1 MEENLGLPK
10 TAWPPTYALFFGA
23 LALLAALSLLG
34 TTALAAGLPEETIAA
49 QTELCG
55 EDCGHTHEEVFSHTE
70 HTEESLPEPEEIAV
84 PVATPLLEQPEPEAE
99 QSTDTSGVIPGS
111 GIHWELN
118 EYGWLMLSGSG
129 ACPVFTSPDDQPWAA
144 VREQITQVW
153 FEDMDALS
161 IPSLAYWFTGCTA
174 LTMAEIPYTTPVIG
188 AAAFAD
194 CPSLR
199 QIQLYYSGTFTIV
212 PGAFSTGSL
221 TPLLGLLGTMAVNQQ
236 MAFFSDA
243 LGHSALT
250 GIGLGILLGVSSDLL
265 AMLVFGIVWALL
277 ICRIKQTG
285 AASTDTIISVFSST
299 SVAAGVLVLS
309 MGGGFAKYSS
319 LLVGDVLAV
328 QDSDLLYLL
337 IALVAGIAL
346 WAVMYNSLL
355 LSGIS
360 PSLARSRG
368 IHNRLVECA
377 FVVLVA
383 VAVMLAIRWVGVML
397 INALLILPA
406 AAGRNLARS
415 SRQHAVYSVVIALVC
430 GVAGLICAYYLDT
443 TAGAAIVLFAAV
455 CYAISL
461 GIRALRK

>member
-1 MEENLGLPK
+1 MDAIRAFVQTLLP
-10 TAWPPTYALFFGA
+10 FEFMQFDFMVN
-23 LALLAALSLLG
+23 ALLAILL
-34 TTALAAGLPEETIAA
+34 
-49 QTELCG
+49 
-55 EDCGHTHEEVFSHTE
+55 
-70 HTEESLPEPEEIAV
+70 
-84 PVATPLLEQPEPEAE
+84 
-99 QSTDTSGVIPGS
+99 
-111 GIHWELN
+111 
-118 EYGWLMLSGSG
+118 
-129 ACPVFTSPDDQPWAA
+129 
-144 VREQITQVW
+144 
-153 FEDMDALS
+153 
-161 IPSLAYWFTGCTA
+161 
-174 LTMAEIPYTTPVIG
+174 
-188 AAAFAD
+188 
-194 CPSLR
+194 
-199 QIQLYYSGTFTIV
+199 
-212 PGAFSTGSL
+212 L

-309 MGGGFAKYSS
+309 MGG
-319 LLVGDVLAV
+319 
-328 QDSDLLYLL
+328 
-337 IALVAGIAL
+337 
-346 WAVMYNSLL
+346 
-355 LSGIS
+355 
-360 PSLARSRG
+360 G

>member
-1 MEENLGLPK
+1 MDAIRAFVQTLLP
-10 TAWPPTYALFFGA
+10 FEFMQFDFMVN
-23 LALLAALSLLG
+23 ALLAILL
-34 TTALAAGLPEETIAA
+34 
-49 QTELCG
+49 
-55 EDCGHTHEEVFSHTE
+55 
-70 HTEESLPEPEEIAV
+70 
-84 PVATPLLEQPEPEAE
+84 
-99 QSTDTSGVIPGS
+99 
-111 GIHWELN
+111 
-118 EYGWLMLSGSG
+118 
-129 ACPVFTSPDDQPWAA
+129 
-144 VREQITQVW
+144 
-153 FEDMDALS
+153 
-161 IPSLAYWFTGCTA
+161 
-174 LTMAEIPYTTPVIG
+174 
-188 AAAFAD
+188 
-194 CPSLR
+194 
-199 QIQLYYSGTFTIV
+199 
-212 PGAFSTGSL
+212 L

-406 AAGRNLARS
+406 AAGAVKPSARGVQRGDCAGVRRGGADLRVLSGYDGGCGNCAVRGGVLRHLAGHS
-415 SRQHAVYSVVIALVC
+415 DAEKMI
-430 GVAGLICAYYLDT
+430 
-443 TAGAAIVLFAAV
+443 LFSDPPAPSWHMF
-455 CYAISL
+455 I
-461 GIRALRK
+461 